1 MTIKFHVTYYSL
13 EKLKGIGSQRFWL
26 GGSDGFKSIKWIDG
40 SVFNLTE
47 DKFWATPKNV
57 TYNCMVIEE
66 NTKFSGME
74 CYWKYDTPND
84 QKQPVIDIFYLC
96 AHNINNAGSISIMIL
111 YVYN

>member
-1 MTIKFHVTYYSL
+1 MAYLLL
-13 EKLKGIGSQRFWL
+13 EKLKGIGSERFWL
-26 GGSDGFKSIKWIDG
+26 GGSDQGEPGSGGNFKWIDG